1 MMRFGGDALY
11 AASDWWREQQ
21 ETAAPPPPQLQLQP
35 MQQQQ
40 HVQLHQHQQ
49 LMQGGRGVLLAPYG
63 ATTMM
68 GGYDERGPILFEPLK
83 MMVIFLIPD

>member
-21 ETAAPPPPQLQLQP
+21 ETAAPPPTQLQP
-35 MQQQQ
+35 MQQQHAQ
-40 HVQLHQHQQ
+40 LQLHQQQ
-49 LMQGGRGVLLAPYG
+49 QSLMQGGRGVLLAPYG

-68 GGYDERGPILFEPLK
+68 GGYDDARGPILFEPLK
-83 MMVIFLIPD
+83 MMVIF